1 MILDAGDTFFASAVL
16 APQNAEGD
24 KRQAEGILQG
34 YEKIGCDALNIGGFD
49 LAAGKDYLLSLT
61 EGSAIPFIS
70 ANLTD
75 TEDNLLFPAYTI
87 VENNGFKVGVIGVSD
102 LIPAHIIDVKKR
114 PFVETA
120 NKVIAEIESQVDFV
134 VLLANVQRK
143 EIYGLAQN
151 FPGADYIFIS
161 RDTKRSRPESKQ
173 PEGGPYIYNSG
184 IQGKYL
190 TVVEISLQDPRLPIV
205 DISTAKGKVSSITR
219 RLKKLQEKDPNR
231 TIEEKYADKLNVLK
245 LVGDYRQQ
253 LVKYETIMAEAV
265 NTTNYESIA
274 LSKSV
279 GEDAELLA
287 FVDETLATC
296 NALRKKTIKVSKNII
311 KPKKSPIFKKTNS
324 IN

>member
-1 MILDAGDTFFASAVL
+1 MIKSINNYSGIILASKIQDTV
-16 APQNAEGD
+16 
-24 KRQAEGILQG
+24 K
-34 YEKIGCDALNIGGFD
+34 KIKNNNLVKNTIGR
-49 LAAGKDYLLSLT
+49 
-61 EGSAIPFIS
+61 
-70 ANLTD
+70 
-75 TEDNLLFPAYTI
+75 DNLWISETPQIFRYSILKKCYEMDLKFFRYTDESELL
-87 VENNGFKVGVIGVSD
+87 ENNGFRVGVIGVSD

-143 EIYGLAQN
+143 EINGLAQN

-190 TVVEISLQDPRLPIV
+190 TVVEISLQNPRLPIV
-205 DISTAKGKVSSITR
+205 DISMANGKISSITR
-219 RLKKLQEKDPNR
+219 RLMQLQKKDPDN
-231 TIEEKYADKLNVLK
+231 TLEEIYADKPNVLK

-296 NALRKKTIKVSKNII
+296 NALRKKTIKASKNII

>member
-61 EGSAIPFIS
+61 EGSAITFIS

-75 TEDNLLFPAYTI
+75 TEDNLLFPEYTI
-87 VENNGFKVGVIGVSD
+87 IENNSFKVGVIGVSD

-120 NKVIAEIESQVDFV
+120 NKVIAEIKSQVDFV

-143 EIYGLAQN
+143 EINGLAQN
-151 FPGADYIFIS
+151 FPGADYIFTS
-161 RDTKRSRPESKQ
+161 RDTKRSRPASKQ

-205 DISTAKGKVSSITR
+205 DISTANEKISSITR
-219 RLKKLQEKDPNR
+219 RLMKWQEKNPDI
-231 TIEEKYADKLNVLK
+231 TLEEIYADKPNVLK

-253 LVKYETIMAEAV
+253 LVKYETIMAEAI

-279 GEDAELLA
+279 GEDNELLA
-287 FVDETLATC
+287 FVDETLAAC
-296 NALRKKTIKVSKNII
+296 NALRKKSIKASKNII
-311 KPKKSPIFKKTNS
+311 KPKKDPIFKKTNS